1 MTEFELRAY
10 LEANPSELYLVEIQK
25 GDEKTVLLLSFCVSD
40 DGRLLVYDNN
50 DINRFPMETEEALIE
65 YAKMIY
71 PEEELEEK
79 LEHER
84 KNIVDGY
91 YYEIGC
97 EFYEPFIAE
106 DIISIEPIS
115 VEALLARLSK
125 DWVD

>member
-1 MTEFELRAY
+1 MTEFDLRAY